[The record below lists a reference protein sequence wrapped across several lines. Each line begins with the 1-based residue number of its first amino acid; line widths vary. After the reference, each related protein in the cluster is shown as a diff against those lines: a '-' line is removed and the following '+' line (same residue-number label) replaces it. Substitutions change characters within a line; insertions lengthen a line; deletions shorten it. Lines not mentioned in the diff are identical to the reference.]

1 MNSIMKK
8 FSFKSIDN
16 FDNHINN
23 SIKGYDLL
31 DYLIVN
37 ISSFF
42 IKENTTIVDLG
53 CTSGRLVD
61 KLNRTYNVDCI
72 GYDLVDSNFIETKC
86 DLVKEDITDPQFTI
100 LKTNLIISV
109 FTFQFIDINKRL
121 DLLKKVY
128 DSLNVNGAFI
138 FCEKEICVDGVVQE
152 AFTFANYT
160 NKQKTFSAKE
170 ILDKEYDLRRIM
182 NSLNSNQNLALL
194 DSAGFKNIEPFFQS
208 LNFKGYICRK

>member
-1 MNSIMKK
+1 MNLIMKK
-8 FSFKSIDN
+8 FSFESIDN

-128 DSLNVNGAFI
+128 DSLNVNGAYF
-138 FCEKEICVDGVVQE
+138 
-152 AFTFANYT
+152 
-160 NKQKTFSAKE
+160 
-170 ILDKEYDLRRIM
+170 L
-182 NSLNSNQNLALL
+182 
-194 DSAGFKNIEPFFQS
+194 
-208 LNFKGYICRK
+208 